1 MNLKY
6 ISYFLVGSLM
16 FLSLSSCDDLLD
28 GFLTQ
33 ENPNEVTTDVFWD
46 NLSDCNKGL
55 TAVYNSF
62 KNQAIY
68 QFCAENNRS
77 DLTWPGVWPKYPQTS
92 NVFICTLSMMPH
104 PKSEP
109 NGLHCILVFSGLIK

>member
-1 MNLKY
+1 M
-6 ISYFLVGSLM
+6 VGSLM

-55 TAVYNSF
+55 TAVYNSLKIRRYISF
-62 KNQAIY
+62 VRRIIV
-68 QFCAENNRS
+68 R
-77 DLTWPGVWPKYPQTS
+77 
-92 NVFICTLSMMPH
+92 I
-104 PKSEP
+104 
-109 NGLHCILVFSGLIK
+109 